1 MKGVIQ
7 MNQHIRANL
16 WLLSLSVVICC
27 GLYPLVLWGIGQSV
41 FADKANGSLVYNKD
55 GVAIGSR
62 MIAQPFTADEY
73 FHPRPSAASYN
84 GAASGASNWGAN
96 NPALRNRVA
105 SMLGPVLKYRDGKPV
120 GPDITTWVRAELSR
134 DRNLLSKWMDDNSNL
149 AEEWAGSESAVGDF
163 LTKWQADHAKEIE
176 QWKSANPDTEIAPKD
191 VAGLFLQ
198 SYAKGEST
206 AWPETTGVD
215 LQVAFFAPW
224 WNAHPNTEVQ
234 PVPADMVT
242 ASGSGL
248 DPHITLDNAMY
259 QLDRVAS
266 ARAAK
271 VKGDQATVHEQI
283 EKLLKEKSEAPLNG
297 AVGEKLVNVLEVNLA
312 LDDMK

>member
-1 MKGVIQ
+1 M
-7 MNQHIRANL
+7 
-16 WLLSLSVVICC
+16 LSLTVVICC
-27 GLYPLVLWGIGQSV
+27 GLYPLVLWGIGQGV
-41 FADKANGSLVYNKD
+41 FSEKANGSLIYNRD

-62 MIAQPFTADEY
+62 MIAQPFAGDEY

-84 GAASGASNWGAN
+84 GSASGASNWGAN

-120 GPDITTWVRAELSR
+120 GADITTWVRSELGR
-134 DRNLLSKWMDDNSNL
+134 DRSLLTKWMDDNSNL

-163 LTKWQADHAKEIE
+163 LTKWQAEHSKEIDV
-176 QWKSANPDTEIAPKD
+176 WKSANPGADIAPKD

-206 AWPETTGVD
+206 TWPETTGVD

-224 WNAHPNTEVQ
+224 WNAHPNLDVQ

-242 ASGSGL
+242 TSGSGL
-248 DPHITLDNAMY
+248 DPHITLENAMY
-259 QLDRVAS
+259 QLDRVAA

-271 VKGDQATVHEQI
+271 LKSESTAVHQQI
-283 EKLLKEKSEAPLNG
+283 EKLLQQKAEAPLNG
-297 AVGEKLVNVLEVNLA
+297 VFGEKLVNVLDVNLA

>member
-1 MKGVIQ
+1 

-16 WLLSLSVVICC
+16 WLLSLTVVICC
-27 GLYPLVLWGIGQSV
+27 GLYPLVLWAIAQGV
-41 FADKANGSLVYNKD
+41 FAEKANGSLVYNKD
-55 GVAIGSR
+55 GVAVGSR

-84 GAASGASNWGAN
+84 GSASGASNWGAN

-105 SMLGPVLKYRDGKPV
+105 SMLGTVLKYRDGKPV
-120 GPDITTWVRAELSR
+120 GPDITTWARAELAR
-134 DRNLLSKWMDDNSNL
+134 DRNVLTKWMDENSNL
-149 AEEWAGSESAVGDF
+149 AEEWAGSESAIGGF
-163 LTKWQADHAKEIE
+163 LTKWQTDHAKEIDG
-176 QWKSANPDTEIAPKD
+176 WKSANPGTDIAPKD

-206 AWPETTGVD
+206 IWPETTGVD

-224 WNAHPNTEVQ
+224 WNAHPSAEVQ

-248 DPHITLDNAMY
+248 DPDITLENAMY
-259 QLDRVAS
+259 QLDRVAA
-266 ARAAK
+266 ARTSK
-271 VKGDQATVHEQI
+271 LKGEPTAVRKQI
-283 EKLLKEKSEAPLNG
+283 EKLLQDKAGAPLNG
-297 AVGEKLVNVLEVNLA
+297 VFGEKLVNVLEVNLA